1 MKTDPKATAAR
12 AFVRSLNILLKF
24 ARLYGYD
31 HARVVEQ
38 LTVAWN
44 ELRTAIPEGAETGL
58 LLGASGAQLLLDGV
72 PLEGSLA
79 EKQFAQLLSAAG
91 LASVQFT
98 QQVTEAELAR
108 FVHAFPTGKAKPAEL
123 AEQLKAA
130 IADAR
135 GIRVNEVCFVATDSR
150 LKESSMAAQIAAASM
165 GDQQDQF
172 RKMLNDPKKLLELI
186 AAAEGSKTGGDAGGE
201 GAGPGAGE
209 GWGGAT
215 ASAEGGGE
223 LGSGTSGAGSGGE
236 AGWGAGPGGGSGPV
250 QSGVLSSGG
259 AGSGGPGTGAGVG
272 GSVGG
277 AGLGMGPGRGSGA
290 GGGAGLGSGGL
301 GSGTGTAGI
310 GSGPGWGA
318 GLGGGLGKG
327 AGAGGRMF
335 GGPDDESI
343 YRILR
348 ALATFGSIG
357 KSTNPSAATVEFQD
371 QVSQLPG
378 KAQETLRN
386 ALAGLA
392 EQGKNKKLDEGVLV
406 QLAEHLSIRFAME
419 QFERGEVKVNA
430 VRQMLDR
437 MNQEIEHLRNI
448 LGQHEDKMAEAGILA
463 ESHREMLD
471 RVFWASVPESA
482 KREVLLSDE
491 AWCIPP
497 KNVQSYVAD
506 LLKQGE
512 MADAVSILQN
522 YARCADSEEPDAR
535 KRAATGLSEMAG
547 LYAEADP
554 RLLLE
559 ALRHI
564 GLRLSVEQDQD
575 LQSLVS
581 AAFVRLSQE
590 AATHRHF
597 AAMSQALNL
606 VEGVEAQRPGI
617 AKTLRTKMGIEE
629 RVPEFVEEALRAR
642 EVAAGLT
649 GVLRHLPQ
657 TAMEQLSMRF
667 NRCQFR
673 SDLENV
679 ASLAQDLGEEAA
691 QYLRSTVR
699 GGPVA
704 EAAEM
709 VGLLTRL
716 DTQAAEVFLPG
727 RMRDF
732 PRTAQ
737 DRVIRQVAAS
747 GAHGSCRLL
756 LALLD
761 HVDPLVMP
769 LVIDE
774 VGMTGDRE
782 ALGRLLTIADGDL
795 PTAAA
800 PYLRVKALEAL
811 GRLRAPESSNTLRR
825 IVEAKKIFGWANPQ
839 ELRIAAFQAL
849 AKMDPEWARK
859 FLPESGIEAADLRL
873 EPLEIPAESKFVRQR
888 RHARIRLQKSVAA
901 VSTNLKQNCRLEI
914 KTASLAG
921 GLATTNMHLAPGTK
935 VQLRMQL
942 GLRNVQATALMRDYR
957 AQDMSFEII
966 DIGLEERGRLRKLL
980 MESFGKG
987 NLDQASQ
994 DRGRSGSF

>member
-1 MKTDPKATAAR
+1 
-12 AFVRSLNILLKF
+12 
-24 ARLYGYD
+24 
-31 HARVVEQ
+31 VEQ
-38 LTVAWN
+38 LTTAWG

-72 PLEGSLA
+72 PLEGSPA

-98 QQVTEAELAR
+98 QQVTHEELAK
-108 FVHAFPTGKAKPAEL
+108 FAHAFPTGKAKSSEL

-130 IADAR
+130 IADAK

-150 LKESSMAAQIAAASM
+150 LKDSTSLAAQIAAASM

-186 AAAEGSKTGGDAGGE
+186 AAAEGSKTGGEVGAGGE

-209 GWGGAT
+209 GCGGAG
-215 ASAEGGGE
+215 AEGFGG
-223 LGSGTSGAGSGGE
+223 LGGGTGAGGTGGGSGSEAGS
-236 AGWGAGPGGGSGPV
+236 GAGPGGGGSPGTGGASSG
-250 QSGVLSSGG
+250 SGGTGTKAGVTGAWGG
-259 AGSGGPGTGAGVG
+259 AGEGLGSGKGSGPGG
-272 GSVGG
+272 GIGT
-277 AGLGMGPGRGSGA
+277 
-290 GGGAGLGSGGL
+290 GSGGL
-301 GSGTGTAGI
+301 GSGIGKAGI
-310 GSGPGWGA
+310 GSGPGWGP
-318 GLGGGLGKG
+318 GLGGGTGTG
-327 AGAGGRMF
+327 AGSRMF

-357 KSTNPSAATVEFQD
+357 TSTNPSAATVEFQD

-392 EQGKNKKLDEGVLV
+392 EQGKNKKLDEGVLI
-406 QLAEHLSIRFAME
+406 QLAEHLSIRFALE

-437 MNQEIEHLRNI
+437 MNHEIDQLRKI
-448 LGQHEDKMAEAGILA
+448 LGQHEDKMAEAGILV

-482 KREVLLSDE
+482 KREVLLSQE

-497 KNVQSYVAD
+497 KNVQSYVTD

-512 MADAVSILQN
+512 TADAISILRN
-522 YARCADSEEPDAR
+522 YASCTDSEEPDAR

-554 RLLLE
+554 RLLQE

-564 GLRLSVEQDQD
+564 GLRLSIEQDQD

-590 AATHRHF
+590 AATHRHY
-597 AAMSQALNL
+597 AAMSQALDR
-606 VEGVEAQRPGI
+606 VEAVESQRPGI
-617 AKTLRTKMGIEE
+617 GKTLRAKMGIEE

-642 EVAAGLT
+642 SLAAGLT
-649 GVLRHLPQ
+649 GVLKHLPQ

-679 ASLAQDLGEEAA
+679 ASLAQDLGEEAL

-699 GGPVA
+699 GGAVS

-709 VGLLTRL
+709 VGLLARL
-716 DTQAAEVFLPG
+716 DTQSAEVYLPG
-727 RMRDF
+727 RMKDF

-747 GAHGSCRLL
+747 GAHGTCRLL
-756 LALLD
+756 LGLLD
-761 HVDPLVMP
+761 YVDPLVMP

-774 VGMTGDRE
+774 MGITGDRE

-795 PTAAA
+795 PTDAA

-811 GRLRAPESSNTLRR
+811 GRLRAPESIHTLRR
-825 IVEAKKIFGWANPQ
+825 IVEARKIFGWVNPQ

-849 AKMDPEWARK
+849 AKMEPEWARK
-859 FLPESGIEAADLRL
+859 FLPESGIEAAELAL
-873 EPLEIPAESKFVRQR
+873 EPLETPAESKFVRQR

-942 GLRNVQATALMRDYR
+942 GMRNVQATALMRDYR

-966 DIGLEERGRLRKLL
+966 DMGLDERSRLRKLL
-980 MESFGKG
+980 MESFRKG
-987 NLDQASQ
+987 NIE
-994 DRGRSGSF
+994 